1 MKEAPATCQILS
13 QLRPSRE
20 QEGKGPALLEEHS
33 RRARQTVRRMLTGVN
48 IIKEFFFKKEVHY
61 CEHSGYFRLVPE
73 QIIHD
78 GVKGMLG

>member
-20 QEGKGPALLEEHS
+20 QEGKSPALLEEHS
-33 RRARQTVRRMLTGVN
+33 RRARQTVRRMLTGVYV
-48 IIKEFFFKKEVHY
+48 IKEIFFKKRCITVNT
-61 CEHSGYFRLVPE
+61 GFFLLVPE